1 MQYTWKLEKGETVSW
16 HDFDPTYRGTGL
28 DKAAATAELKRLGA
42 EISVLQELLSAA
54 HRHSVLMI
62 LQGTDTS
69 GKDGT
74 IRHVFAQI
82 NPQGCQVQ
90 SFRQPTRE
98 ELDHD
103 FLWRIHKVVPGRGM
117 FGIFNRS
124 HYEDVLVAR
133 VRQLV
138 PEEVWQRRY
147 SEINQFETLLID
159 NDTIVLKFFLHISAQ
174 EQEERL
180 LAREQD
186 PDRAWK
192 LSAQDWEDRRL
203 WEQYQQAYTDM
214 LTKCS
219 TPRAPWYIVPA
230 NHKWFRNLAI
240 AHTLVHRLTP
250 YKDRW
255 AQEIRERGKKEL
267 QMVKQARHP

>member
-1 MQYTWKLEKGETVSW
+1 MRYAWKIEKGAKVSLR
-16 HDFDPTYRGTGL
+16 DFDPGYRGTGL
-28 DKAAATAELKRLGA
+28 DKDAGIEEVKRLGA
-42 EISVLQELLSAA
+42 RLSVLQELLSAA

-74 IRHVFAQI
+74 IRHVFAQV

-90 SFRQPTRE
+90 SFRQPSEE

-103 FLWRIHKVVPGRGM
+103 FLWRVHRVVPGRGV

-124 HYEDVLVAR
+124 QYEDVLVAR
-133 VRQLV
+133 VRHLV
-138 PEEVWQRRY
+138 PEEIWQGRY
-147 SEINQFETLLID
+147 AEINQFEKLLTAS
-159 NDTIVLKFFLHISAQ
+159 DTIILKFFLHISAQ
-174 EQEERL
+174 EQEKRL

-192 LSAQDWEDRRL
+192 LSAQDWQDRRL
-203 WEQYQQAYTDM
+203 WEQYQQAYADM

-219 TPRAPWYIVPA
+219 TPWAPWYIVPA

-240 AHTLVHRLTP
+240 AHTLVQVLTP
-250 YKDRW
+250 YQQRW
-255 AQEIRERGKKEL
+255 AQEVRARGKKEL
-267 QMVKQARHP
+267 QLVKRARQP